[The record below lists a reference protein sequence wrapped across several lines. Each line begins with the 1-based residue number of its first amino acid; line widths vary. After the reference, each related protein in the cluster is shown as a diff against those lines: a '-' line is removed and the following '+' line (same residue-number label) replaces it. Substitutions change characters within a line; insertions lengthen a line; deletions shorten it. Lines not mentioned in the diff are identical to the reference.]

1 MQSKGVLVPYT
12 TSKGHKIAI
21 LRHGLLTVPEMFN
34 AEHSDVRMTTWKL
47 RGCGIFILYA
57 SSVCLARLLRIFRT
71 TLPNPYLYKKQI
83 FFKISVGRSPL
94 LRKLIPSDVT
104 SSANL
109 AIAFSV
115 SLFVIST
122 AWMFY
127 RPMLGAGLLMASVS
141 PFLYHTMGFYNIAP
155 NQNGYYNR

>member
-1 MQSKGVLVPYT
+1 MSGAPTAHILCVFYQLTKTKIPIFDVLV
-12 TSKGHKIAI
+12 A
-21 LRHGLLTVPEMFN
+21 
-34 AEHSDVRMTTWKL
+34 
-47 RGCGIFILYA
+47 
-57 SSVCLARLLRIFRT
+57 
-71 TLPNPYLYKKQI
+71 
-83 FFKISVGRSPL
+83 RSPL
-94 LRKLIPSDVT
+94 RRIITSDVT

-127 RPMLGAGLLMASVS
+127 RPMMGAGLLMAAVS
-141 PFLYHTMGFYNIAP
+141 PFLYHTMGFFNIAQ